1 MSGDNFTGTHLDTVQ
16 DETCPCDQ
24 YSAKPVGQCT
34 MNFYLGLA
42 RHFIF
47 LAYFL
52 IFLLHKS
59 LLGINIDVIWLI
71 IDFWSFP
78 RPVVANLE
86 AQNPQNSS

>member
-1 MSGDNFTGTHLDTVQ
+1 MFSYCQIAQKPIVPPVKATVNIAGLT
-16 DETCPCDQ
+16 ERLH
-24 YSAKPVGQCT
+24 CT
-34 MNFYLGLA
+34 MSFYWSPAIRL
-42 RHFIF
+42 IF

-52 IFLLHKS
+52 IFLLPKP

>member
-1 MSGDNFTGTHLDTVQ
+1 MSIKWCCN
-16 DETCPCDQ
+16 
-24 YSAKPVGQCT
+24 K
-34 MNFYLGLA
+34 LGLA
-42 RHFIF
+42 HVIAPVHYELLLGSSHTFDIF
-47 LAYFL
+47 SYFL
-52 IFLLHKS
+52 IFLHPKP

>member
-1 MSGDNFTGTHLDTVQ
+1 
-16 DETCPCDQ
+16 
-24 YSAKPVGQCT
+24 
-34 MNFYLGLA
+34 MNFYFGPAVHL
-42 RHFIF
+42 IF

-52 IFLLHKS
+52 ICVLPKP
-59 LLGINIDVIWLI
+59 LLGINIDVYWLI